1 MTGKW
6 LMVLFIL
13 FSLTAFSQ
21 HDTITR
27 GDSLI
32 VVGKISWSGNKITK
46 NHIISRELEF
56 KEGDTLSYSEFIK
69 KKKKSQEN
77 LLNRSLFNFATFTTS
92 DTANR
97 TDVHIDFVERWYVWP
112 IPILDFADRNINV
125 WWQTKDF
132 SRINYGIDLRV
143 ENFRGRMETLHIIL
157 QNGYDKAFV
166 GRWSIPYIDK
176 KQKLGMSFAAGLV
189 YSRETSYNIIDNHLL
204 YQKFEDDFARKFYY
218 FNLGLSYRVK
228 YNSFHSVQLSYNDLW
243 LNDSLLILNPD
254 LTYGENEF
262 AYFTLSYTYKLDHRD
277 YKPYPLNGY
286 YFDLKFVQLGFG
298 VLTKDMSISS
308 MEFNFDQYF
317 NIYKRLYFAYRLS
330 AIYTND
336 NNFQPYFVTR
346 GLGTGGFDMRGY
358 ELVVVNGQKLGLFK
372 SNIKFEVIPMKVRR
386 IKWIK
391 TEKFG
396 KLFYALYTNVFF
408 DMGYASDLQTWQN
421 NELGNQ
427 LLWTLGA
434 GVDII
439 SFYDIVV
446 RLEYSINKQSQTG
459 FYLGLV
465 API

>member
-6 LMVLFIL
+6 LTVLFIL
-13 FSLTAFSQ
+13 LSLSAFPQ
-21 HDTITR
+21 HDTISR

-46 NHIISRELEF
+46 DHIISRELEF
-56 KEGDTLSYSEFIK
+56 REGDTLSYNEFIK

-77 LLNRSLFNFATFTTS
+77 LLNRSLFNFATFITS

-97 TDVHIDFVERWYVWP
+97 VNVHIDFIERWYVWP

-157 QNGYDKAFV
+157 QNGYDKAFI

-189 YSRETSYNIIDNHLL
+189 YSREASYNILDNHLL
-204 YQKFEDDFARKFYY
+204 YQKFEDDFARKLYY
-218 FNLGLSYRVK
+218 FNLGFSYRVK
-228 YNSFHSVQLSYNDLW
+228 YNSFHSIQLSYNDLW
-243 LNDSLLILNPD
+243 LNDSLLMLNPD

-262 AYFTLSYTYKLDHRD
+262 AYFTFSYTYKLDHRD

-336 NNFQPYFVTR
+336 NKFQPYFVTR

-358 ELVVVNGQKLGLFK
+358 ELVVVNGQKLGLIK

-439 SFYDIVV
+439 SFYDIVI